1 MVNNEIQKKDELSE
15 CICALYDDQIY
26 KFKIT
31 TNPQDIDYLIEEY
44 INGLDIYIFESTDA
58 NSLDNNEKELVEKF
72 FPYLGKFRLE
82 GKLKSTHNYFYPIGG
97 SEMVNTLF
105 SMYKTNILKE
115 SNFKYMEKLY
125 SFSKDSSILN
135 FIKKIFSVA
144 NIELTGEIT
153 VDELNNHLNYLE
165 RFFSDIRL
173 SYTYDTYISMKNLL
187 ESSKKNRERI
197 NNLGLNDYFVEAI
210 KIKNEKDNQS
220 VKTKKHN

>member
-1 MVNNEIQKKDELSE
+1 MVNNEIKKKDKLSE

-31 TNPQDIDYLIEEY
+31 TNPQDIDYLIDEY
-44 INGLDIYIFESTDA
+44 INSLDIYLFEATDEK
-58 NSLDNNEKELVEKF
+58 SLNNKELAEKF

-115 SNFKYMEKLY
+115 SDFKYMEKLY
-125 SFSKDSSILN
+125 SLSKNSSILN
-135 FIKKIFSVA
+135 FIKEIFSVV

-153 VDELNNHLNYLE
+153 VEELNNHLNYLE

-173 SYTYDTYISMKNLL
+173 SYTYDAYISMKKLL
-187 ESSKKNRERI
+187 ESSKENKERI

>member
-1 MVNNEIQKKDELSE
+1 MYLGSDNMVNNEIQKKDELSE

-105 SMYKTNILKE
+105 ST
-115 SNFKYMEKLY
+115 SNSASKSLVSTPKLSARFIFFKALGFFTSIETFLRVSKL
-125 SFSKDSSILN
+125 SFNFSKEPS
-135 FIKKIFSVA
+135 
-144 NIELTGEIT
+144 
-153 VDELNNHLNYLE
+153 
-165 RFFSDIRL
+165 
-173 SYTYDTYISMKNLL
+173 
-187 ESSKKNRERI
+187 
-197 NNLGLNDYFVEAI
+197 
-210 KIKNEKDNQS
+210 
-220 VKTKKHN
+220 

>member
-15 CICALYDDQIY
+15 CICALYDNEIY

-72 FPYLGKFRLE
+72 FPYLGKFRLN
-82 GKLKSTHNYFYPIGG
+82 GRFKSTNNYFYPIGG
-97 SEMVNTLF
+97 NEMVNVLF

-115 SNFKYMEKLY
+115 SDFKYMEKLY
-125 SFSKDSSILN
+125 SLSKDSSILS

-144 NIELTGEIT
+144 NIELTGKCT

-173 SYTYDTYISMKNLL
+173 SYAYDTYISMKNLL
-187 ESSKKNRERI
+187 ESSKENREKI
-197 NNLGLNDYFVEAI
+197 NNLGLNEYFMEAI
-210 KIKNEKDNQS
+210 NNKKENES
-220 VKTKKHN
+220 EKTKKHN